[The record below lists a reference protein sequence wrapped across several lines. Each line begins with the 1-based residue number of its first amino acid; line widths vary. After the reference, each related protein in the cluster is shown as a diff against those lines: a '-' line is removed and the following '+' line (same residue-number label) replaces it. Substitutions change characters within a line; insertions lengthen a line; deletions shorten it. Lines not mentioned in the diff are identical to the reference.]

1 VFLDHVRKLKASF
14 AGDRARLEQVQKNQ
28 KNLLRATAR
37 LDLSMLELGGYVALN
52 A

>member
-1 VFLDHVRKLKASF
+1 MPLKDKVA
-14 AGDRARLEQVQKNQ
+14 RARLEQVQ